1 MGGEFG
7 QWNEWNNDG
16 SLQWDLL
23 QWETHS
29 GLQRCMADLNRLVR
43 EQPALHEVDFD
54 HTGFEWIDCS
64 DFEGSVV
71 SFIRRA
77 HDPADFVVVAINF
90 TPVPRDG
97 YVIGVPE
104 PGAYVELLNSDAEMY
119 GGSNLGNAGVIPSEP
134 NPAHGRPHRL
144 SLVLPPL
151 ACLILKRSR

>member
-1 MGGEFG
+1 
-7 QWNEWNNDG
+7 
-16 SLQWDLL
+16 
-23 QWETHS
+23 
-29 GLQRCMADLNRLVR
+29 
-43 EQPALHEVDFD
+43 
-54 HTGFEWIDCS
+54 
-64 DFEGSVV
+64 V